1 MTVSQIKNNTISA
14 ILNNVFQFFLK
25 KPSLDSCSLW
35 LISRV
40 MKMLILTNFASV
52 SVTLLEEHSVNPTIH

>member
-1 MTVSQIKNNTISA
+1 MRVSQIKNNTNSA
-14 ILNNVFQFFLK
+14 VLNNVFQFFLN

-52 SVTLLEEHSVNPTIH
+52 SVTFMEKYSVNPTIH

>member
-14 ILNNVFQFFLK
+14 VLNNVFQFFLN
-25 KPSLDSCSLW
+25 KPSLDFCSLW

-40 MKMLILTNFASV
+40 MKMLILTNFARV
-52 SVTLLEEHSVNPTIH
+52 SVTFMEEHSVNPTVH